1 MATNYERAKVL
12 VGESQDHWLLAPFIE
27 EDRVAAFEK
36 ARQAVALIEKDA
48 SADGSLSS
56 EEGLVYVAALAFS
69 NEDGYLPELVKDR
82 LKPCVSEVYGI
93 ISEATLDDEGKDEWA
108 MSLWASLKLPSVGT
122 LIGFRM
128 PSLSIRK
135 QSIAFRRQAI
145 SMASSPL

>member
-1 MATNYERAKVL
+1 MATNYERAKEL

-82 LKPCVSEVYGI
+82 LKPCVSGVYGI

-108 MSLWASLKLPSVGT
+108 MSLLGVVETT
-122 LIGFRM
+122 LGRCV
-128 PSLSIRK
+128 RY
-135 QSIAFRRQAI
+135 A
-145 SMASSPL
+145 